1 MMIDIDDSQLSN
13 DEHKAVVKEYV
24 KFIKECGFKPIKVI
38 AKRTPFTHMRVIVEY
53 NTADKYR
60 RGERRKYTTFF
71 EARIYS
77 GFSLQ
82 QFKHDVMDNTKNPD
96 LIEDFKKALKIRI
109 GQGGFTDEEIISTI
123 LPYAPGL
130 RIDDVWVDGKVVYND
145 SIRDWLFDRMNYMGG
160 PDTKPSA

>member
-53 NTADKYR
+53 TTADKYR

-71 EARIYS
+71 E
-77 GFSLQ
+77 
-82 QFKHDVMDNTKNPD
+82 
-96 LIEDFKKALKIRI
+96 ALKIRI